1 MVDWTAPVMRWRK
14 PARVRI
20 SPSAYFKEVKMS
32 TPRIEMTV
40 DLTQEAIGFEECKA
54 KYPNASEKEL
64 WILAQTIL
72 KGDLERQRKLNIG
85 LGNLNKRILAIFEI
99 TENALTKICEADPSW
114 RDLNAE
120 SALQMCIQ
128 IAKDALKNANVASS
142 RIH

>member
-1 MVDWTAPVMRWRK
+1 
-14 PARVRI
+14 
-20 SPSAYFKEVKMS
+20 
-32 TPRIEMTV
+32 MTV